1 MEDFINTVA
10 IILFAVFCVIAAPF
24 VVLHVM
30 NNWDKP
36 SYPHSGFSPEHP
48 TWEAPEENIPAYTR
62 RK

>member
-1 MEDFINTVA
+1 MEDFFKFIGITLSV
-10 IILFAVFCVIAAPF
+10 IIFICVAPF

-36 SYPHSGFSPEHP
+36 SYPHSGFSPEQP
-48 TWEAPEENIPAYTR
+48 TWEAQEEDIPNTR